1 MATGI
6 SAALAQAW
14 LGTLTN
20 VPWTAPITAVQLHTG
35 QPGASGTANAS
46 AVGSRQQCNFV
57 LSGNTLIFTGAPPTW
72 SVTSPETI
80 ALVSVW
86 SDLTAGT
93 FLFSGTLLAPQT
105 VASGDTFTLNAITLP
120 FLSSTIAA

>member
-20 VPWTAPITAVQLHTG
+20 TPWVAPITAVQLHTG
-35 QPGASGTANAS
+35 QPGANGTANVS

-57 LSGNTLIFTGAPPTW
+57 LSGNSLIFTGSPPTW
-72 SVTSPETI
+72 SMTTAETI
-80 ALVSVW
+80 TLATVW
-86 SDLTAGT
+86 SDLSAGT

-105 VASGDTFTLNAITLP
+105 VANGDVFTLNAITLP
-120 FLSSTIAA
+120 FLSSTIAS